1 MRLTVLAGGLG
12 GARFVRGV
20 QLAAPS
26 AEISVVVNTA
36 DDIWLHGL
44 RICPDL
50 DTLMYYLGNG
60 LDRERGWG
68 REGETFTV
76 SAELAAYGA
85 KPDWFGLGDR
95 DIATHLIR
103 SQMLEAGYP
112 LSAVTSALCTRWS
125 PGVQL
130 LPMTDD
136 RVETHVVV
144 RREEDPA
151 KAPGHT
157 SEAVAIHFQE
167 WWVRYR
173 AGLPAEDFV
182 LVGVEDAKAGPGVVA
197 AINEADAVLVAPS
210 NPVVS
215 VGPILAVPEIAAAVA
230 NTTAPIVGVSG
241 IIGGRPVRG
250 MADACLKAIGVATT
264 ASGVALHYGARPEGL
279 LDGWVMDNQDAAD
292 ADVVR
297 DAGLA
302 VSVTDTLM
310 TDEAAASALAKVTLD
325 LASTLRY
332 QG

>member
-12 GARFVRGV
+12 GARFVRGL
-20 QLAAPS
+20 QLAEPTAQ
-26 AEISVVVNTA
+26 IQVVVNTA

-50 DTLMYYLGNG
+50 DTLMYYLGGG

-68 REGETFTV
+68 RESETFNV
-76 SAELAAYGA
+76 SAELTAYGA

-103 SQMLEAGYP
+103 TQMLNAGYP
-112 LSAVTSALCTRWS
+112 LSAVTAALSTRWA
-125 PGVQL
+125 PGVEL

-144 RREEDPA
+144 RAEDNPA
-151 KAPGHT
+151 ET
-157 SEAVAIHFQE
+157 VAIHFQE
-167 WWVRYR
+167 WWVRHR
-173 AGLPAEDFV
+173 AALPAEDFV
-182 LVGVEDAKAGPGVVA
+182 LVGAEDATVGPGVVS

-215 VGPILAVPEIAAAVA
+215 VGPICAVRDISEALT
-230 NTTAPIVGVSG
+230 NTDAPVVGVSG

-250 MADACLKAIGVATT
+250 MADACLTAIGVPTSA
-264 ASGVALHYGARPEGL
+264 AGVALHYGTRPDGL
-279 LDGWVMDNQDAAD
+279 LDGWVVDTQDAGAAD
-292 ADVVR
+292 ELR

-302 VSVTDTLM
+302 VAVTNTLM
-310 TDEAAASALAKVTLD
+310 SDEPAAAAVARATVDLAK
-325 LASTLRY
+325 SLRY
-332 QG
+332 EG